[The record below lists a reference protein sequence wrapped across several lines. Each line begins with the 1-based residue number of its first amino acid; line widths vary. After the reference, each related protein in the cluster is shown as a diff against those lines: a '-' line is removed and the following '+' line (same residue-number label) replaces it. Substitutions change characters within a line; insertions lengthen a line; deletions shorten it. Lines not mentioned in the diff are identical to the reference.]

1 MFQLSRSLPMNTGV
15 APMYRFALAANVK
28 VAAQTW
34 SPDPT
39 SKMLDA
45 K

>member
-15 APMYRFALAANVK
+15 APTYRFALAANVK
-28 VAAQTW
+28 VAAQTG
-34 SPDPT
+34 SPAPT
-39 SKMLDA
+39 STRLDA